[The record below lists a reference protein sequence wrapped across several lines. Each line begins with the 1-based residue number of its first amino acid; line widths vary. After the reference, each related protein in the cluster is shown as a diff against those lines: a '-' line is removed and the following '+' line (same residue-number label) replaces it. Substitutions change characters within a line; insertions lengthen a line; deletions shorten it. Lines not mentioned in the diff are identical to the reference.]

1 MVNINNNSCRQSMK
15 LGGTY
20 FLQWRGET
28 IDMVGGKCVFFN
40 SLHTRS
46 RGLFRDVVHQRG
58 DNVMYLYTVRTSERR
73 QCVVS
78 IYRPYIIEETMCCIY
93 IPSVHQRGDN
103 VMYLYTSV
111 HQRGDNVLYLYTV
124 RTSEWRQCD
133 VSIYRPYIR
142 EETMWCIYIPSVHQR
157 GDNVMYLYTVRT
169 SERRQCVVSICRPY
183 IREETMWCIYIRPY
197 IREETMCCIYTPSV
211 HQRGDNVLYL
221 YTVRTS

>member
-28 IDMVGGKCVFFN
+28 IDRVGGKCVFFN

-58 DNVMYLYTVRTSERR
+58 DNVLYLYTVRTSERR
-73 QCVVS
+73 QCV
-78 IYRPYIIEETMCCIY
+78 
-93 IPSVHQRGDN
+93 
-103 VMYLYTSV
+103 
-111 HQRGDNVLYLYTV
+111 
-124 RTSEWRQCD
+124 

-157 GDNVMYLYTVRT
+157 GDNVLYLYTVRT
-169 SERRQCVVSICRPY
+169 SERRQCDVSIY
-183 IREETMWCIYIRPY
+183 RPY
-197 IREETMCCIYTPSV
+197 IREETMCCIYIPPEGFLELVREDGVHSV
-211 HQRGDNVLYL
+211 RL
-221 YTVRTS
+221 SIC